1 MKWITNLITNFLV
14 RMVIGIAIIIFIN
27 QFLVTKGIE
36 KNVGVNPVT
45 IITTGT
51 FGVPGVCLLYGI
63 VFYNGI

>member
-27 QFLVTKGIE
+27 QFMVTKGIE

-63 VFYNGI
+63 VFFDGI